1 MLILVGFEGF
11 LGRFWWNCGS
21 VEVEFLLIY
30 KEFIELNI
38 ELKNEK
44 WSVDGT
50 DRALLHAWKNF
61 INVN

>member
-1 MLILVGFEGF
+1 M
-11 LGRFWWNCGS
+11 
-21 VEVEFLLIY
+21 EFLLIY

-50 DRALLHAWKNF
+50 DRALLHA
-61 INVN
+61 